1 MNNIWIFR
9 NGVQSIECTSFPFA
23 YRSMWYALKK
33 NAEAGKSN
41 SEMIKHLSIISPV
54 KDRYGQKKVYDYDQ
68 ATTMATNQGL
78 LGTDGQ
84 INSRE
89 FKRK

>member
-23 YRSMWYALKK
+23 YRAMWYALKK

-41 SEMIKHLSIISPV
+41 AEMIKHLSIISPV
-54 KDRYGQKKVYDYDQ
+54 KNMYGQKKVYDYDE
-68 ATTMATNQGL
+68 ATTMATAQGL